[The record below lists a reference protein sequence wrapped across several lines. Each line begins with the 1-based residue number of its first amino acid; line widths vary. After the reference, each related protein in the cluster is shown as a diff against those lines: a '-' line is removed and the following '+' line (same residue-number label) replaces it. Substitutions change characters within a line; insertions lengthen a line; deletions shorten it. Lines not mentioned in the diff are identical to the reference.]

1 MRQRLLILGVA
12 MLAGCAANT
21 PEGSTCPAGPSDQRQ
36 TGEGQP
42 GADCCVGQLWAG
54 RRGAETTGV
63 CPCVGAG
70 WFADIQHRQHNIET
84 ISLPAPILTPGDIA
98 ATMTA
103 FEGSIRQSPRLLRL

>member
-1 MRQRLLILGVA
+1 MMVRKELRDETTAIDSWGRYV
-12 MLAGCAANT
+12 GRVCGKHT
-21 PEGSTCPAGPSDQRQ
+21 RGSTCPAGPSDQRQ

-70 WFADIQHRQHNIET
+70 WFADIQHRQHNIRNHFPSGT
-84 ISLPAPILTPGDIA
+84 DTDA
-98 ATMTA
+98 
-103 FEGSIRQSPRLLRL
+103 R